1 MESKEQSEADKYFAK
16 IKDVDSLGGLK
27 RRPRCPDGSLD
38 LRAKANKS
46 FSKHGNVTDFY
57 FKQNPL
63 FLVSQD
69 TIDGLLKEQQEEY
82 DKLRFKEL
90 VAQKTKLEK
99 KEQLRKEQQKEEVE
113 ALGEYCAKLG
123 KIHRKYQDLIK
134 QL

>member
-1 MESKEQSEADKYFAK
+1 M
-16 IKDVDSLGGLK
+16 
-27 RRPRCPDGSLD
+27 
-38 LRAKANKS
+38 
-46 FSKHGNVTDFY
+46 TDFY

-99 KEQLRKEQQKEEVE
+99 KEQLRKEQ
-113 ALGEYCAKLG
+113 
-123 KIHRKYQDLIK
+123 
-134 QL
+134 